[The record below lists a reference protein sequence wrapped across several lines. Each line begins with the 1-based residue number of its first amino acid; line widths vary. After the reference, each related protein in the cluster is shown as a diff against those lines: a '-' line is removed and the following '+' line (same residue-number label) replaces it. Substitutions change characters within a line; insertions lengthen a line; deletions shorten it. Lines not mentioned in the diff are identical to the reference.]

1 MKFVLSLT
9 LGTVVCLSTGFRL
22 SITVRRSESCYSS
35 RSRSPI
41 PYLKRCQPTYG
52 AKNMYS
58 TESLAPFL
66 NRIHTIPLLSADEE
80 IQLSKLIQK
89 SMRIKETHALLAKK
103 LQRPPTLSE
112 LAAFGDYGTPEQ
124 INKIMKEGLEA
135 RTKMVNSNLRLVQ
148 RYLNQV
154 SRRENRLNRA
164 DLMQEGILGLIRAA
178 EKYEARRGRFSTYAT
193 IWIRSTMGRPARQ
206 KRDNSISVPSRVL
219 NLKNSIDKYKSENP
233 GHYGL
238 TRVFTSEE
246 LAAAVGATVD
256 QVDRCLN
263 NAYIQENSVDIYE
276 DPAARRIPEP
286 NAEGSMALE
295 ELRTELKRYLKPE
308 EWGAVVLRY
317 GLSDHLAPCT
327 IVQVAEMMN
336 MNTGATSKHIK
347 SAVSKLQIES
357 IRAELIP
364 YLTDFAK
371 QM

>member
-1 MKFVLSLT
+1 MKTIVLSLT
-9 LGTVVCLSTGFRL
+9 LGTVVCLSTGFRI
-22 SITVRRSESCYSS
+22 SIPVKRSESCYSS
-35 RSRSPI
+35 RSRNPI

-66 NRIHTIPLLSADEE
+66 NRIHTIPLLSAEEE
-80 IQLSKLIQK
+80 IRLSELIQK
-89 SMRIKETHALLAKK
+89 SMRIKDAHALLAKK

-124 INKIMKEGLEA
+124 MNNIMNEGLEA

-148 RYLNQV
+148 RFLNQV
-154 SRRENRLNRA
+154 SRRDNRLSRA
-164 DLMQEGILGLIRAA
+164 DLMQEGVLGLIRAA
-178 EKYEARRGRFSTYAT
+178 EKYDAGRGRFSTYAT
-193 IWIRSTMGRPARQ
+193 IWIRSNMGRTARQ
-206 KRDNSISVPSRVL
+206 KTGNSISVPLRVL
-219 NLKNSIDKYKSENP
+219 NLKNRIDRYKSENP

-238 TRVFTSEE
+238 ARVFTSEE

-263 NAYIQENSVDIYE
+263 NAYIQENTIDINE
-276 DPAARRIPEP
+276 DPAARKIPEP
-286 NAEGSMALE
+286 NPEGSMALE

-317 GLSDHLAPCT
+317 GLSDQLTPRT
-327 IVQVAEMMN
+327 IVEVAEMMD
-336 MNTGATSKHIK
+336 MKKATTSKHIK

-364 YLTDFAK
+364 YLTDFA
-371 QM
+371 